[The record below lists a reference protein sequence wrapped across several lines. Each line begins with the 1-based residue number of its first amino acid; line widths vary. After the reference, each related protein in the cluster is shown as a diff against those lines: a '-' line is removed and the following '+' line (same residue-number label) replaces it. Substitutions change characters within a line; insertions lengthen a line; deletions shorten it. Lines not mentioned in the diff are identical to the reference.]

1 MVGEREYASIASIF
15 EWRVRILD
23 AKYRLPE
30 ISYLMTSRT
39 FLAFGYGK
47 MLNYYQVWLP
57 ALDFQGPFLPTNS
70 TSEVTS
76 VLE

>member
-1 MVGEREYASIASIF
+1 MPALLRFLNGASK
-15 EWRVRILD
+15 LD
-23 AKYRLPE
+23 TIQIQYRLPE

-47 MLNYYQVWLP
+47 ILNYYQIWLP

-76 VLE
+76 ILE